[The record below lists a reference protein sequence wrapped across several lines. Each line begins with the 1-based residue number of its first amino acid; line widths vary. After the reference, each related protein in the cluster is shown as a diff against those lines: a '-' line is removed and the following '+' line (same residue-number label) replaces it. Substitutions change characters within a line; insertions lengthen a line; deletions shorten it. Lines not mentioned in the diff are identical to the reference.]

1 MSTHAVAH
9 PIPATTQT
17 PRRTRLVG
25 PALGVASVVG
35 AAIALPLGADQPGA
49 TASANQAVTYWSA
62 HSGKQLLAAAILAL
76 TAAALVCFGATLRR
90 ALESEGV
97 VADVAFGA
105 MLVGAAGLLTNV
117 AFAAATADTA
127 GDVSPGVT
135 QTLSTLT
142 VEFAAPMAVGF
153 GLMMIASGAAAAIS
167 RIVPRWIA
175 APAILFGLF
184 GLTPYADPTYW
195 TFPLWILVL
204 SIGLFA
210 RRDAQQ

>member
-17 PRRTRLVG
+17 PRRTRLIG
-25 PALGVASVVG
+25 PALGVTSVVG
-35 AAIALPLGADQPGA
+35 AAIALPLGEDQPGA

-62 HSGKQLLAAAILAL
+62 HSDKQLLAAAILAL

-90 ALESEGV
+90 ALEGEGV
-97 VADVAFGA
+97 
-105 MLVGAAGLLTNV
+105 
-117 AFAAATADTA
+117 TADTA

-153 GLMMIASGAAAAIS
+153 GLMMIASGAAAAFS

-175 APAILFGLF
+175 ALAIVFGLF

-204 SIGLFA
+204 SIALFA
-210 RRDAQQ
+210 RRDAQQSPRE